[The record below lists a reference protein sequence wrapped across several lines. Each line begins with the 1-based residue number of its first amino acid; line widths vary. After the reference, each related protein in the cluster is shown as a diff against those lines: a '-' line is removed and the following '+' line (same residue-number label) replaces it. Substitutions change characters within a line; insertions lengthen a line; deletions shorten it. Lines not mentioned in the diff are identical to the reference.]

1 MRSLKAQNH
10 VIAGA
15 LAFFFAVVALM
26 SWSVSSPAAAAPDE
40 GYHLASIWCAN
51 GPSEGHCE
59 YKGSAPNISRY
70 VPQEVYNWCYQHES
84 TKSAACSA
92 QVAQGSLT
100 NATRSGEATV
110 WFRFLELFS
119 GEPVPTHVVLIRLV
133 SSVLSLLVLAITYLI
148 SERRH
153 RFAIVLVAG
162 LMYMPHGIYLIS
174 ASHPSGTVTV
184 LATAS
189 IVLINQLIQKSMPRR
204 RMRIAIPLLL
214 ISMALL
220 YDIRTEVFGY
230 VALVSILLGT
240 IHWTSTSTK
249 PTSSKALYVLGGTAL
264 AAISVMA
271 LQKFSPTLLP
281 LTVNVW
287 GDSPLGEGRADWN
300 VLTTNIQNLPSLFIG
315 NFGLWGLGAID
326 VPIPMLVWTLVTS
339 LVVAAIAIS
348 LYFSAR
354 SNIFF
359 FSVMSIFMF
368 WLVLQILQSSKLYV
382 GEELQPRYMLPLM
395 SMVFVVMIANS
406 GMKRPES
413 PNLKFLIF
421 TSVFFSSISNSI
433 SLWTTLRRYTSGL
446 DSAELDLNFNRE
458 WWWNFALDPNQV
470 WAIGT
475 LAFGSAFC
483 IALLH
488 SLGSFH
494 PNKQKETTINN

>member
-1 MRSLKAQNH
+1 MSRPRVQND

-15 LAFFFAVVALM
+15 LAFFLAVIALM
-26 SWSVSSPAAAAPDE
+26 SWSVSSPVAASPDE
-40 GYHLASIWCAN
+40 GYHLASLWCAN

-59 YKGSAPNISRY
+59 YEGNAPNISRY
-70 VPQEVYNWCYQHES
+70 VPQEVFNWCYQHES
-84 TKSAACSA
+84 TKSAACSY
-92 QVAQGSLT
+92 QVIQGSLT

-119 GEPVPTHVVLIRLV
+119 GEPVATHVVFIRLV
-133 SSVLSLLVLAITYLI
+133 SSVLSLLLLATTYLI

-162 LMYMPHGIYLIS
+162 LMYVPHGLYLIS
-174 ASHPSGTVTV
+174 ASHPSGMVTV

-189 IVLINQLIQKSMPRR
+189 IVIINQFIQKSMPRS

-230 VALVSILLGT
+230 VALVTILLGT

-249 PTSSKALYVLGGTAL
+249 STSIKVFCVLGGTAL
-264 AAISVMA
+264 ASISVAA

-281 LTVNVW
+281 LTLNVW

-300 VLTTNIQNLPSLFIG
+300 VLTTNIQNFPSLIIG
-315 NFGLWGLGAID
+315 NFGQWGLGALD
-326 VPIPMLVWTLVTS
+326 VPIPILVWTLITS
-339 LVVAAIAIS
+339 LIVAVVAIS
-348 LYFSAR
+348 LYFSPG
-354 SNIFF
+354 SNIVF
-359 FSVMSIFMF
+359 FSFMSIFMV
-368 WLVLQILQSSKLYV
+368 WLVLAILQSSKLYV
-382 GEELQPRYMLPLM
+382 GEEMQPRYILPLM
-395 SMVFVVMIANS
+395 SMLFVVMIANS
-406 GMKRPES
+406 AMKRPES

-421 TSVFFSSISNSI
+421 LSVFFASISNSI

-488 SLGSFH
+488 SLGNFESKKT
-494 PNKQKETTINN
+494 PGTY